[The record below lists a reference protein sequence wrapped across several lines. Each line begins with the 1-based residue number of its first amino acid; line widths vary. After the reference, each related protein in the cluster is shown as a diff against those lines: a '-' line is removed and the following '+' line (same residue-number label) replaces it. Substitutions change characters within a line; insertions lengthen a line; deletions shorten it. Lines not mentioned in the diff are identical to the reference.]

1 MGVLSSPTVLI
12 MVQYQRTIN
21 ISVAAAQ
28 TPGQSAVHLR
38 LWRLIDQKQTDAP
51 IDFHNVMSAG
61 RCKDNTPHILW
72 RSSRIILGI
81 KEWGGKKT
89 TFNCKSSLLWS
100 EAPWNLSLNL
110 RFMSFN
116 TSDMNKRHFR
126 SSAGAE
132 RRQQRS
138 RDRPNVCS
146 PSDIILARWQMSM
159 MLLIKAALMYRFLIS
174 PSTSTSGVLCCTCI
188 CPLDGPREHF

>member
-28 TPGQSAVHLR
+28 TPGQSASAFVTADRSKTNWCSYWFSQRDVCWTLQGQHATYSLTKQ
-38 LWRLIDQKQTDAP
+38 QKY
-51 IDFHNVMSAG
+51 F
-61 RCKDNTPHILW
+61 KD
-72 RSSRIILGI
+72 
-81 KEWGGKKT
+81 KVGGEKK
-89 TFNCKSSLLWS
+89 TFNCKSSFLWS

-116 TSDMNKRHFR
+116 TSDMNERHFR
-126 SSAGAE
+126 SSGGAE
-132 RRQQRS
+132 GRQQRS
-138 RDRPNVCS
+138 RDWANVCS

-174 PSTSTSGVLCCTCI
+174 SSTSTSGVLCCTCI